1 MHAHRLATLLGAL
14 ALVASLNACATA
26 PAGARTPARH
36 LHIVNAT
43 PDSMTALAFAPVS
56 DPDFHE
62 VDIGAPLQGGQT
74 STDVGVP
81 AGDCL
86 RDVRITFRG
95 GRDMV
100 YPGLDVCRATGL
112 RLTRSTGASAQ
123 TMVLV
128 ERP

>member
-1 MHAHRLATLLGAL
+1 MHAHRLATLAGAF

-26 PAGARTPARH
+26 PDGPRTPARH
-36 LHIVNAT
+36 LRIVNAT
-43 PDSMTALAFAPVS
+43 SDSMTALAFAPAS

-62 VDIGAPLQGGQT
+62 VAIGAPLQGGLN

-95 GRDMV
+95 GRETV
-100 YPGLDVCRATGL
+100 YPGLDVCRTTGL
-112 RLTRSTGASAQ
+112 RLTRGASASAQ
-123 TMVLV
+123 AVVLV